1 MSLSSKLYLMKDKD
15 QKIKWQ
21 DYLEKLN
28 ISAPQALLFERN
40 ERRVYVVKL

>member
-1 MSLSSKLYLMKDKD
+1 MKDKD

-28 ISAPQALLFERN
+28 ISAPQALFPKEMSG
-40 ERRVYVVKL
+40 EYDVVKL